1 MTNVC
6 RAVAAL
12 ALMLFAAPAAHAHF
26 IWAAVAPDASGKPA
40 AQLWFSEGAAPGE
53 VNLLAKIA
61 HSKAWRR
68 GAQGQIT
75 ELTLHEEQSAS
86 GGAWVAS
93 LDDDAACSIE
103 AECIYGVFERGAGAM
118 MLEYYAK
125 SLHGIAAEQLA
136 TIGRA
141 EKLAFDVVP
150 EVASADGTL
159 KLTVLW
165 QGSPVADAEVTVI
178 GPNDAD
184 QQLKTDAAGQCEL
197 SAKSAGLYAV
207 RAFRN
212 EPDTAGEHNGKPY
225 KGVRRYST
233 LTLELASNGET
244 SSAEAP
250 KSEANQMLAHAR
262 EQRSLWDEFPG
273 FEAGLTLEDGEH
285 AAHGNVKITTDGE
298 VELTGFGD
306 MDLGWARGQLE
317 SMVQHRF
324 SGNGPE
330 SEVELVA
337 EETQHPLGP
346 LLKFKDDP
354 SMLSAY
360 RIQGDVITQVNRQM
374 GKSRFSI
381 NVIEVH
387 RNPAGKYLPSVFQVN
402 FWDVE
407 TGKLKSSLSCYNSWT
422 RVGDYDLPVKFA
434 YIDAADNKNEVRTL
448 VFSQPKLLAK

>member
-1 MTNVC
+1 MRNVR
-6 RAVAAL
+6 RALAAL
-12 ALMLFAAPAAHAHF
+12 AWMLLAAPAAHAHF

-40 AQLWFSEGAAPGE
+40 AQLWFGEGAAPGD

-68 GAQGQIT
+68 DVQGQVS
-75 ELTLHEEQSAS
+75 ELTLREEKSAA
-86 GGAWVAS
+86 GGALVAS
-93 LDDDAACSIE
+93 LDDDICSIE
-103 AECIYGVFERGAGAM
+103 AECIYGVFDRGAGPM

-125 SLHGIAAEQLA
+125 SLHGVAPAHLAA
-136 TIGRA
+136 IGRA
-141 EKLAFDVVP
+141 EKLALDVVP
-150 EVASADGTL
+150 QFDHEDKL

-165 QGSPVADAEVTVI
+165 RGSPVADAEVTVI

-212 EPDTAGEHNGKPY
+212 EPETEGEHHGKPY

-233 LTLELASNGET
+233 LTFELAANGET
-244 SSAEAP
+244 SSTETTP
-250 KSEANQMLAHAR
+250 SDANQMLAHAR
-262 EQRSLWDEFPG
+262 AQRSLWDEFPG
-273 FEAGLTLEDGEH
+273 FEAGLTLEDGERS
-285 AAHGNVKITTDGE
+285 AHGAVKITTDGE

-337 EETQHPLGP
+337 EETHHPLGP

-360 RIQGDVITQVNRQM
+360 RIQDDVITQVNRQM

-387 RNPAGKYLPSVFQVN
+387 RNREGKYLPSVFQVN

-448 VFSQPKLLAK
+448 VFTEPKLLAK